1 MPRIAGI
8 DIPENKRTEVAL
20 TYLYGLGPSLV
31 KEVIKKANLDPD
43 KRARDLTAQ
52 EINRLQKTLEDYNI
66 EGNLRKQVHEN
77 IQRLRR
83 INSYRGHRHAVGL
96 PVRGQR
102 TRVNART
109 KRGRR
114 MTVGALKK
122 EDMAKLESA
131 QKSKETGAK

>member
-1 MPRIAGI
+1 MPRLAGV
-8 DIPENKRTEVAL
+8 DLPENKRAEVAL
-20 TYLYGLGPSLV
+20 TYIYGIGQANV
-31 KEVIKKANLDPD
+31 KVVLAKADVNPD
-43 KRARDLTAQ
+43 KRARDFTAQ
-52 EINRLQKTLEDYNI
+52 DINRLQKILESYNL

-83 INSYRGHRHAVGL
+83 IGAYRGLRHAAGL

-122 EDMAKLESA
+122 EAMTKVETAK
-131 QKSKETGAK
+131 

>member
-1 MPRIAGI
+1 MPRISGI
-8 DIPENKRTEVAL
+8 DIPESKRTEIAL
-20 TYLYGLGPSLV
+20 TYIYGIGRSNV
-31 KEVIKKANLDPD
+31 KDVLTTAKVDPD
-43 KRARDLTAQ
+43 KRAKLLTAD
-52 EINRLQKTLEDYNI
+52 EIARLQRVLEKYNV

-83 INSYRGHRHAVGL
+83 IGSYRGARHAANL

-122 EDMAKLESA
+122 EDALKAEA
-131 QKSKETGAK
+131 AKETK